1 MNNEIHILVV
11 EDSLTQAEK
20 LKFILEKDGYRVS
33 TAEDGIEA
41 LEKIKVDIPDLII
54 TDILM
59 PKMDEIGR
67 AHV

>member
-33 TAEDGIEA
+33 TAEDGVEA
-41 LEKIKVDIPDLII
+41 LEKIKKFECVALIA
-54 TDILM
+54 ILY
-59 PKMDEIGR
+59 
-67 AHV
+67 V